1 MPAFAYLNKA
11 EFPAVARELFHILAD
26 NMDAIVPSCS
36 REEDFRRWYEAVGDG
51 LRREQRQIILIR
63 DADNLIGFFQYYA
76 NTDTFMMEEIQFMSS
91 YQGTGLFRALY
102 GFVLS
107 QIPADLTFVEAYTSP
122 NNSKSIGILEKLG
135 LSKITHSQDGDFYHF
150 KGKFEDFIKWYNRGS
165 TR

>member
-1 MPAFAYLNKA
+1 MPGFAYLNKA
-11 EFPAVARELFHILAD
+11 EFPAVAKELFHILAD
-26 NMDAIVPSCS
+26 NMDTIGPTNS

-63 DADNLIGFFQYYA
+63 DAGSLIGFFQYYT
-76 NTDTFMMEEIQFMSS
+76 NTDTFMMEEIQFHPS

-107 QIPADLTFVEAYTSP
+107 QIPANLTFVEAYTSP
-122 NNSKSIGILEKLG
+122 HNSKSIGILEKLG
-135 LSKITHSQDGDFYHF
+135 LSNITQSQDGDFYRF
-150 KGKFEDFIKWYNRGS
+150 KGKFEDFIMWYHCGS